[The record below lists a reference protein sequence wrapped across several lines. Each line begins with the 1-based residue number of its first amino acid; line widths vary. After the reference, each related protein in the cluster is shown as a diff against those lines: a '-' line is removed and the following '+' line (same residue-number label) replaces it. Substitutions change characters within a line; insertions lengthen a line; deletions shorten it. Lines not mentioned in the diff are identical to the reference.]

1 LIGIAEPITIARVPL
16 VAKERRVHVIGL
28 SDPFTIARVEPGSLA
43 ESLGLQPGERLL
55 AVNDVELHDEIDFNG
70 AINEESLVVRVL
82 AKDGTTREVEGAREY
97 GIPFGAEFEARQPKR
112 CHNNCVFCFVYQHPK
127 GVRRELL
134 IKDDDYVFSFVHANF
149 ITLTNLSEPDFQRI
163 LDERL
168 SPLYVS
174 VHATDPAV
182 RVRLMKNPKSGMIL
196 QQIDRL
202 AAAGIEIHT
211 QLVICPGLNDGAVLI
226 QSIEE
231 LAQRHPAVQTISV
244 VPVGLTKH
252 RERLPQLRL
261 LTRDEAIETIELVHR
276 YQKSLLREKKTR
288 LVFAADELYVLAG
301 QEVPPGRAYEGF
313 PQYENGIGMLRD
325 LIDRWGKGLDDVR
338 ARNGKRERVAIVTG
352 TSAAP
357 TLRRLLAER
366 RPAEVDA
373 SLCVVTN
380 DYFGDT
386 VTVSGLLTGAD
397 IEAALLRERSAGAFD
412 RVLLPPNCLK
422 EEELFLDDRT
432 RSDLAQRLGVPV
444 DIGWD
449 ASDAKRRA
457 PATAGPFKA
466 QGAPAAGA

>member
-1 LIGIAEPITIARVPL
+1 
-16 VAKERRVHVIGL
+16 VIGL

-43 ESLGLQPGERLL
+43 ESLGLVPGDRLL
-55 AVNDVELHDEIDFNG
+55 AINEVELHDEIDFNH

-82 AKDGTTREVEGAREY
+82 SKDGATREVEGAREY
-97 GIPFGAEFEARQPKR
+97 GVPFGAEFEARQPKR

-174 VHATDPAV
+174 VHATDPAM

-196 QQIDRL
+196 QQLDRL
-202 AAAGIEIHT
+202 AAAGIEVHT
-211 QLVICPGLNDGAVLI
+211 QLVICPGLNDGAILVK
-226 QSIEE
+226 SIEE
-231 LAQRHPAVQTISV
+231 LAARHPSVQTISV
-244 VPVGLTKH
+244 VPIGLTKH
-252 RERLPQLRL
+252 RDRLPQLRTF
-261 LTRDEAIETIELVHR
+261 TRADAVETLELVHR
-276 YQKSLLREKKTR
+276 YQKSLLKEKKTR

-301 QEVPPGRAYEGF
+301 AEVPPARSYEGF
-313 PQYENGIGMLRD
+313 PQYENGIGMIRD

-338 ARNGKRERVAIVTG
+338 SRRGSRERVAIVTG

-357 TLRRLLAER
+357 TLANLLATR
-366 RPAEVDA
+366 PPAEVDA

-380 DYFGDT
+380 DYFGDS
-386 VTVSGLLTGAD
+386 VTVSGLLVGSD
-397 IEAALLRERSAGAFD
+397 IEAALLRHRGGADSNGAGPAGAFD

-432 RSDLAQRLGVPV
+432 RSDLERRLGVPV
-444 DIGWD
+444 EIGWD
-449 ASDAKRRA
+449 ASDAKARTKRA
-457 PATAGPFKA
+457 ARTIAM
-466 QGAPAAGA
+466 GA

>member
-1 LIGIAEPITIARVPL
+1 
-16 VAKERRVHVIGL
+16 VIGL

-43 ESLGLQPGERLL
+43 ESLGLLPGERLL
-55 AVNDVELHDEIDFNG
+55 AINDVELHDEIDFNG

-82 AKDGTTREVEGAREY
+82 AKDGATREVEGARQY
-97 GIPFGAEFEARQPKR
+97 GVPFGAEFEARQPKR

-149 ITLTNLSEPDFQRI
+149 ITLTNLAEPDFQRI

-174 VHATDPAV
+174 VHATDPAM
-182 RVRLMKNPKSGMIL
+182 RVKLMKNPKSGMIL

-211 QLVICPGLNDGAVLI
+211 QLVICPGLNDGAYLT

-231 LAQRHPAVQTISV
+231 LAERHPAVQTISV

-252 RERLPQLRL
+252 RERLPQLRTF
-261 LTRDEAIETIELVHR
+261 TREDAVATLDLVHR
-276 YQKSLLREKKTR
+276 YQKSLLKEKKTR

-301 QEVPPGRAYEGF
+301 HEVPSSRAYEGF
-313 PQYENGIGMLRD
+313 PQYENGIGMIRD

-338 ARNGKRERVAIVTG
+338 PKNGKRERVAIVTG

-357 TLRRLLAER
+357 TLQRLLEER
-366 RPAEVDA
+366 PPAEVDA

-380 DYFGDT
+380 EYFGDT
-386 VTVSGLLTGAD
+386 VTVSGLLVGAD
-397 IEAALLRERSAGAFD
+397 IEAALLGQYGGAGFD

-432 RSDLAQRLGVPV
+432 RSDLAKRLGVPV

-457 PATAGPFKA
+457 PLHAARATSSGTA
-466 QGAPAAGA
+466 AAGA